1 MGQKTPVKVNSVVVA
16 ETVDPKYKTS
26 LPTKWKPKI
35 QEAMSKLET
44 DPPPGTKLE
53 PFSVEVSISLKRT
66 DKGVKADIKFALSA
80 GDKMFRSVTGTAMTD
95 SSQPGKIGDDDVD
108 AVIGPALKK
117 AVDGAMS
124 EFSVP
129 KEAVEYAIKRSPLA

>member
-1 MGQKTPVKVNSVVVA
+1 M
-16 ETVDPKYKTS
+16 
-26 LPTKWKPKI
+26 
-35 QEAMSKLET
+35 
-44 DPPPGTKLE
+44 
-53 PFSVEVSISLKRT
+53 EVSISLKRT

-124 EFSVP
+124 EFKKKA
-129 KEAVEYAIKRSPLA
+129 KEK